1 MGKNARR
8 TREDRRGTRYAKAF
22 YTSVIVVVL
31 IAAAVLM
38 VFAQEDIKQS
48 PGCKYCGMDREKFSQ
63 SRMHLVYD
71 DGTTVGTCSLHCMA
85 LELAITIDKAP
96 AALQVADY
104 ASKKLIDAEKAV
116 WVLGGD
122 KPGVMT
128 RQAKWAFENKADAEK
143 FIQESGGKLTTFDEA
158 IKLSYEDMY
167 LDAKMIREKR
177 KMKKKADMEHGHQM

>member
-1 MGKNARR
+1 MA
-8 TREDRRGTRYAKAF
+8 
-22 YTSVIVVVL
+22 VVL
-31 IAAAVLM
+31 IAAAMM

-48 PGCKYCGMDREKFSQ
+48 PGCKYCGMDRQKFSQ

-85 LELAITIDKAP
+85 LELAVTIDKTP
-96 AALQVADY
+96 TALQVADY

-116 WVLGGD
+116 WVIGGN

-128 RQAKWAFENKADAEK
+128 REPKWAFENKADAEK
-143 FIQESGGKLTTFDEA
+143 FIKESGGKLASFDEA

-177 KMKKKADMEHGHQM
+177 KMKNKADMEHGHLR